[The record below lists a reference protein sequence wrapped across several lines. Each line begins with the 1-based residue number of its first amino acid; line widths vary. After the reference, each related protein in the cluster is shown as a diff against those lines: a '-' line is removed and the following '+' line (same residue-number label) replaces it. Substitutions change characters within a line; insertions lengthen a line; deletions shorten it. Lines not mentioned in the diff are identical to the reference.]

1 MDKYQ
6 VIYADPPWNFGAS
19 IPSTKGSK
27 DGNIVYSDRPL
38 DKWQYNTM
46 KAPELREFFA
56 GPVKDMA
63 DDTAVLVMWTTD
75 AHIKLAIELGELAG
89 FEYKT
94 IAFRWLKKTP
104 KGNNVTYMGRW
115 TCKGSEEALLF
126 SKGTAHRDLLKA
138 HNVRQLV
145 EAERREHSRKP
156 DEVRERL
163 LTMFPDCRR
172 IELFARDTSPGWD
185 AWGNEVGKFD

>member
-1 MDKYQ
+1 
-6 VIYADPPWNFGAS
+6 
-19 IPSTKGSK
+19 
-27 DGNIVYSDRPL
+27 
-38 DKWQYNTM
+38 
-46 KAPELREFFA
+46 
-56 GPVKDMA
+56 
-63 DDTAVLVMWTTD
+63 
-75 AHIKLAIELGELAG
+75 
-89 FEYKT
+89 
-94 IAFRWLKKTP
+94 
-104 KGNNVTYMGRW
+104 MGRW